1 MTESFQAGVSR
12 PTIFSP
18 TSPTRRRSIIS
29 LAALALATGLIMT
42 SGPSVAQQ
50 KPVKIG
56 VPTAVQFQV
65 GRDTQEAIKMAMDEI
80 NAKGGV
86 LGRKLEMVV
95 ADETEN
101 PETGINAIKKL
112 TADEKV
118 DVLIGGYT
126 SGVTLAQLPHISQ
139 AKTIYLG
146 VGAASPAITAKVKQD
161 YENYKYIFRTGPINA
176 AHQARGLVNFIS
188 GMLIGELGYKKIAIV
203 GENAKWVQ
211 DLVPILK
218 KGATEVG
225 ADVRLTEFF
234 DVNTSDFSPLLSKVR
249 NSEAQFLI
257 VILSHGSSDTFA
269 KQWHDA
275 RVPIPYGGI
284 DVKSMDGDFFDRV
297 GGKSISEIAANFAV
311 RAPLSEKTIPFF
323 DEFKKRTGRVPVYT
337 AYGAYDSVY
346 AYAQAVERAK
356 SLDTNAVIKELE
368 KTSMPGIAGLLEYDE
383 MHDVKTGGK
392 HNNLLFAQWQD
403 KGNRVVVWPKELRN
417 GQVINPPWLTK

>member
-1 MTESFQAGVSR
+1 MNIRMAVVAVAASLTLAGV
-12 PTIFSP
+12 PAI
-18 TSPTRRRSIIS
+18 
-29 LAALALATGLIMT
+29 
-42 SGPSVAQQ
+42 AQD
-50 KPVKIG
+50 KPIKIG
-56 VPTAVQFQV
+56 VPTAVQLQV

-80 NAKGGV
+80 NAKGGI

-101 PETGINAIKKL
+101 PETGISAIKKL
-112 TADEKV
+112 TADEKA

-146 VGAASPAITAKVKQD
+146 IGAASPSITAKVKQD

-176 AHQARGLVNFIS
+176 AHQARGVVDFIS
-188 GMLIGELGYKKIAIV
+188 GMLIGELGFKKIAIV

-211 DLVPILK
+211 DLVPVLK
-218 KGATEVG
+218 KGASEVG
-225 ADVRLTEFF
+225 ADIKLTEFF
-234 DVNTSDFSPLLSKVR
+234 DTSTSDFSPLLSKVR
-249 NSEAQFLI
+249 ASGAQYLI
-257 VILSHGSSDTFA
+257 VILSHASSDTFA

-284 DVKSMDGDFFDRV
+284 DVKSQDGDFFDRV

-311 RAPLSEKTIPFF
+311 RAPLTPKTVPFF

-337 AYGAYDSVY
+337 AFGAYDSVY

-356 SLDTNAVIKELE
+356 SFDTDAVIKALE
-368 KTSMPGIAGLLEYDE
+368 KTSMPGIAGTLEYDE
-383 MHDVKTGGK
+383 SHDVKAGGK
-392 HNNLLFAQWQD
+392 YMNLLFAQWQD
-403 KGNRVVVWPKELRN
+403 KGNRVVMWPKELRT
-417 GQVINPPWLTK
+417 GKMIMPPWMKQ